1 MLICNYYLFSG
12 TFLGYSSL
20 RIANQTTE
28 DVLIVSVEV
37 NAESAEIA
45 RQIHEHAGVSNRI
58 HIVVEPS
65 NKAIPRLRDQFKV
78 DAFDLIFIDHFKDLY
93 LSDFKLLE
101 QEGLIKQGTTIVADN
116 VICPGAP
123 DYLEYVRNNPTYSST
138 FYESTI
144 EYRDDI
150 PDGIEITVRL

>member
-1 MLICNYYLFSG
+1 
-12 TFLGYSSL
+12 L
-20 RIANQTTE
+20 RIANQTAE

-45 RQIHEHAGVSNRI
+45 RQIHQHAGVTNRI

-101 QEGLIKQGTTIVADN
+101 QEGLMKQGTTIVADN

-123 DYLEYVRNNPTYSST
+123 DYLEYVRNNPQYSST

-150 PDGIEITVRL
+150 PDGMEITVRL